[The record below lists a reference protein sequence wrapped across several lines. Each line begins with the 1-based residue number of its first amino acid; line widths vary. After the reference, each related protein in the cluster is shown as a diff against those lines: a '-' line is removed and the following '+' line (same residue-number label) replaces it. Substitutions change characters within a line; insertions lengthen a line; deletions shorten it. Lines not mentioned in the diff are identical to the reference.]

1 MAIPIHDLKRMSRFL
16 SFSLLF
22 SLIVCSAETREK
34 KFVRIFLPDGFSV
47 TAELAVTDEERQLG
61 LMFRE
66 KINPDQGMLFVFEQ
80 EDFHSFWMKNMRFS
94 IDILWLDK
102 DKRIVHVERNVP
114 PCKELPCPSYASK
127 YPAGYVLEIKAGS
140 ADEHKL
146 KMFDRLEFVL
156 EDGDILEYQFL
167 KFQGCVL

>member
-1 MAIPIHDLKRMSRFL
+1 VKMDISIHDLKRMSR
-16 SFSLLF
+16 LLF
-22 SLIVCSAETREK
+22 FCLLFTLIVCSAETGEK
-34 KFVRIFLPDGFSV
+34 KFVKIFLPDGFAV

-66 KINPDQGMLFVFEQ
+66 KINPDQGMLFIFE
-80 EDFHSFWMKNMRFS
+80 EEGIHSFWMRNMRFS

-102 DKRIVHVERNVP
+102 DKRIVHVERVVP
-114 PCKELPCPSYASK
+114 PCKELPCPSYSSEYSAK
-127 YPAGYVLEIKAGS
+127 YVLELKAGS

-156 EDGDILEYQFL
+156 KNSGS
-167 KFQGCVL
+167 